1 MLIALYRPN
10 RFGIVEVL
18 PDAFRE
24 PLAVILER
32 GTALATV
39 LCFSAEIARRPL
51 ECCDRGL
58 PLQCLS

>member
-24 PLAVILER
+24 PLAVISE
-32 GTALATV
+32 
-39 LCFSAEIARRPL
+39 
-51 ECCDRGL
+51 
-58 PLQCLS
+58 